1 MEGAS
6 MSDKT
11 LSGNSGFSREDSY
24 RVFISYSHQDY
35 DLVRKIVDALEDNG
49 LIPMWDQKFA
59 FGHGFHEQIKTFIA
73 HAHAFLPVITKS
85 SHLRGWV
92 HQEIGYA
99 MALNVPVLPVSV
111 GAPPGEMIQSLHALQ
126 FCEDPEELR
135 KRLSGDVLDNL
146 VSRYC
151 ESQFALYE
159 CAELAEDRATM
170 MVEYSEAVV
179 ELGYTGCV
187 RQKGA
192 LSSFHIPKKIIT
204 DEVWDHRYGKFDRSP
219 FHRRLQRRERLA
231 LEKHARASGCR
242 IIIDPSI
249 TYRKYGPKA
258 RMVRLGTLVEFLESM
273 SDDKAQ
279 VAILEPGA
287 GDQESITIVGDWF
300 CAESVS
306 ASIGKGYRQTIF
318 TRHAP
323 SMRGKI
329 ELFDQE
335 FEEQLQREK
344 WTARSSRRKAI
355 KYLKELMNSVHDDRA
370 IAAANHGKE
379 KSNAAATSR

>member
-1 MEGAS
+1 
-6 MSDKT
+6 MSDRT
-11 LSGNSGFSREDSY
+11 QSNGFSRENAY
-24 RVFISYSHQDY
+24 RVFISYSHQDF
-35 DLVRKIVDALEDNG
+35 DLVAKIVAALEDNG

-59 FGHGFHEQIKTFIA
+59 FGYGFHEQIKSFIA
-73 HAHAFLPVITKS
+73 HAHAFVPVITES

-135 KRLSGDVLDNL
+135 KRLSRDVVDNL

-151 ESQFALYE
+151 ESQYAFYE
-159 CAELAEDRATM
+159 CAELAEDRARM
-170 MVEYSEAVV
+170 MVEYSEAVI
-179 ELGYTGCV
+179 ELGYTGRV

-204 DEVWDHRYGKFDRSP
+204 DKVWDHRYGKFDRSP
-219 FHRRLQRRERLA
+219 FHRRQQRRERMA

-273 SDDKAQ
+273 TDDMAE

-287 GDQESITIVGDWF
+287 GAQESITIVGDWF
-300 CAESVS
+300 YAESVS

-344 WTARSSRRKAI
+344 WTARSSRREAI
-355 KYLKELMNSVHDDRA
+355 KRLKKLMGEIHDNRSVAPASRA
-370 IAAANHGKE
+370 KE
-379 KSNAAATSR
+379 KSKAAAVSQ